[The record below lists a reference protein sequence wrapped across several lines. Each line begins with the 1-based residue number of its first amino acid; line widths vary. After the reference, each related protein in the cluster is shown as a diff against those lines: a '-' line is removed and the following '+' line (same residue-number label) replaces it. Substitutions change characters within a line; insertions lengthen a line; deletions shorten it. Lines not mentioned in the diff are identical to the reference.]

1 MPLFKRACRLSPE
14 AGSAKFLCLGQI
26 LSGEEA
32 LDCYDTA
39 LDLLSKDLSKAVPEE
54 LPYIRREIAAACC
67 SVVELFMT
75 DLCDRGDAQS
85 QCISY
90 IKKAVDVDPEGIE
103 TTLCSA
109 TYKKTIGDIEG
120 ARQECSRCVDF
131 LNILKTNVSDGITDG
146 CEIDLPSVEVRLS
159 LCRTLI
165 DIEETRD
172 AVSILEALVEEDDED
187 IRVWYLL
194 GCAHFVASD
203 LDAAQDALQIANEVL
218 VSGSWGPEWAAKVE
232 DLEKQVE
239 TRVEETESQ

>member
-1 MPLFKRACRLSPE
+1 
-14 AGSAKFLCLGQI
+14 
-26 LSGEEA
+26 
-32 LDCYDTA
+32 
-39 LDLLSKDLSKAVPEE
+39 
-54 LPYIRREIAAACC
+54 
-67 SVVELFMT
+67 MT